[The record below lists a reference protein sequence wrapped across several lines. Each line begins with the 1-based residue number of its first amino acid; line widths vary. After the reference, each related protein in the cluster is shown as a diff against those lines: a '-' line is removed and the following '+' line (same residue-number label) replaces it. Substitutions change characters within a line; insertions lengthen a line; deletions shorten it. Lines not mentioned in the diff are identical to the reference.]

1 MPNEQAQ
8 FTAKINLLLT
18 SNFKKK
24 TLGETKK
31 KAEIDQHYLLET
43 LGTFKEKLKKL
54 NQIWKK
60 FW

>member
-54 NQIWKK
+54 NQI
-60 FW
+60 

>member
-8 FTAKINLLLT
+8 FTEKINLLLT
-18 SNFKKK
+18 YNLKKK
-24 TLGETKK
+24 LQGKQK

-54 NQIWKK
+54 NQI
-60 FW
+60 